1 MIGLLNWQI
10 RIVLFVG
17 SVLSFFIVVR
27 NIKKRKIRMEDGTF
41 WIVIGFMLV
50 ILSIFPQIAVWLAG
64 VFGVQSASNFV
75 FLLVI
80 FLLGAHQFTL
90 SIKISGLNVKLSE
103 LVQNEAVTD
112 MLERE
117 SAKKEKET
125 GEIEEI
131 GEMREAAA
139 ARDAGGEY
147 L

>member
-17 SVLSFFIVVR
+17 SALSFFIVVR
-27 NIKKRKIRMEDGTF
+27 NIKKRKIRMEDGIF

-90 SIKISGLNVKLSE
+90 SIKISGLNVKISE

-117 SAKKEKET
+117 RAKKEKEI
-125 GEIEEI
+125 GEI
-131 GEMREAAA
+131 GQMREAAA

>member
-27 NIKKRKIRMEDGTF
+27 NIKKRKIRMEDGIF

-117 SAKKEKET
+117 SAKKEKEI
-125 GEIEEI
+125 GEI
-131 GEMREAAA
+131 GQMREAAA

>member
-17 SVLSFFIVVR
+17 SALSFFIVVR
-27 NIKKRKIRMEDGTF
+27 NIKKRKIRMEDGIF

-90 SIKISGLNVKLSE
+90 SIKISGLNVKISE

-117 SAKKEKET
+117 SAKKEKEI
-125 GEIEEI
+125 GEI
-131 GEMREAAA
+131 GQMREAVA

>member
-27 NIKKRKIRMEDGTF
+27 NIKKRKIRMEDGIF

-64 VFGVQSASNFV
+64 VFGVHSASNFV

-117 SAKKEKET
+117 SAKKEKEI
-125 GEIEEI
+125 GEI
-131 GEMREAAA
+131 GQMREAAA

>member
-17 SVLSFFIVVR
+17 SALSFFIVVR
-27 NIKKRKIRMEDGTF
+27 NIKKRKIRMEDGIF

-117 SAKKEKET
+117 SAKKEKEI
-125 GEIEEI
+125 GEI
-131 GEMREAAA
+131 GQMREAAA
-139 ARDAGGEY
+139 AR
-147 L
+147 LK

>member
-10 RIVLFVG
+10 RIVLFLG

-27 NIKKRKIRMEDGTF
+27 NIKKRKIRMEDGIF

-117 SAKKEKET
+117 SAKKEKEI
-125 GEIEEI
+125 GEI
-131 GEMREAAA
+131 GQMREAAA

>member
-17 SVLSFFIVVR
+17 SALSFFIVVR
-27 NIKKRKIRMEDGTF
+27 NIKKRKIRMEDGIF

-117 SAKKEKET
+117 SAKKEKEI
-125 GEIEEI
+125 GEI
-131 GEMREAAA
+131 GQMREAAA

>member
-17 SVLSFFIVVR
+17 SALSFFIVVR
-27 NIKKRKIRMEDGTF
+27 NIKKRKIRMEDGIF

-90 SIKISGLNVKLSE
+90 SIKISGLNVKISE

-117 SAKKEKET
+117 SAKKEKEI
-125 GEIEEI
+125 GEI
-131 GEMREAAA
+131 GQMREAAA

>member
-27 NIKKRKIRMEDGTF
+27 NIKKRKIRMEDGIF

-117 SAKKEKET
+117 SGKAEK
-125 GEIEEI
+125 EI
-131 GEMREAAA
+131 GEIGQMKEAAA